1 MSLKTLQPR
10 NLQQSALA
18 LAIALTSFIPVAIH
32 AADVPAPAVSMTWI
46 ANPESNIAGYKLH
59 FGSSS
64 RNYGT
69 VLNVGAVRSAPLP
82 AMILGR
88 TYYVALSA
96 YDTANRD
103 SPLSAELVVI
113 ASPPAPVADTGFAT
127 SSAGQGSLQW
137 RYSKTASIPA
147 DRFAIESSTDLKTWL
162 PAGSIT
168 PGGAV
173 RSDAQW
179 IYFNVPFATDKP
191 RQFFRVGAVNPFGT
205 SD

>member
-1 MSLKTLQPR
+1 
-10 NLQQSALA
+10 
-18 LAIALTSFIPVAIH
+18 
-32 AADVPAPAVSMTWI
+32 MTWI

-59 FGSSS
+59 FGTSS

-69 VLNVGAVRSAPLP
+69 VLNVGAVPSAPLP
-82 AMILGR
+82 PMILGK

-96 YDTANRD
+96 YDTANRE
-103 SPLSAELVVI
+103 SPLSAELVVT

-127 SSAGQGSLQW
+127 STAGQGALVW
-137 RYSKTASIPA
+137 KYSKAASSTT
-147 DRFAIESSTDLKTWL
+147 DRFVIESSNDLKTWS
-162 PAGSIT
+162 PAGSLT
-168 PGGAV
+168 PGAAV

-191 RQFFRVGAVNPFGT
+191 RQFFRVGAVNPFGK

>member
-1 MSLKTLQPR
+1 
-10 NLQQSALA
+10 
-18 LAIALTSFIPVAIH
+18 
-32 AADVPAPAVSMTWI
+32 MTWI

-69 VLNVGAVRSAPLP
+69 VLNVGAVPSAPLP

-113 ASPPAPVADTGFAT
+113 ASPPAPVVDTGFAT
-127 SSAGQGSLQW
+127 PSAGQGALQW
-137 RYSKTASIPA
+137 RYSKTVSSTA
-147 DRFAIESSTDLKTWL
+147 DRFVIESSTDLKTWL
-162 PAGSIT
+162 TAGSIT
-168 PGGAV
+168 PGSAV

-179 IYFNVPFATDKP
+179 IYFDVPFATNKP
-191 RQFFRVGAVNPFGT
+191 RQFFRVGAVNPFGI
-205 SD
+205 SY

>member
-1 MSLKTLQPR
+1 MSLKTRLPR
-10 NLQQSALA
+10 HLPQSALA
-18 LAIALTSFIPVAIH
+18 LTIALTTLIPVAIH
-32 AADVPAPAVSMTWI
+32 AADVPAPAVSLSWI
-46 ANPESNIAGYKLH
+46 PNPEPNIAGYKLH

-64 RNYGT
+64 RTYVT
-69 VLNVGAVRSAPLP
+69 VLNVGAVPSAPLP
-82 AMILGR
+82 PMILGR

-96 YDTANRD
+96 YDTANRE
-103 SPLSAELVVI
+103 SPLSAELVVT

-127 SSAGQGSLQW
+127 SSAGQGALQW
-137 RYSKTASIPA
+137 RYAKAASSTT
-147 DRFAIESSTDLKTWL
+147 DRFVIESSNDLKTWL
-162 PAGSIT
+162 PAGSLT
-168 PGGAV
+168 PGAAV

>member
-1 MSLKTLQPR
+1 MSLKTLLPR
-10 NLQQSALA
+10 QLQRPAPA
-18 LAIALTSFIPVAIH
+18 LAILLTTFIPAAVH
-32 AADVPAPAVSMTWI
+32 AADVAAPAVSLTWI
-46 ANPESNIAGYKLH
+46 PNREANLAGYKIH

-64 RNYGT
+64 GNYST
-69 VLNVGAVRSAPLP
+69 VLDVGAVPSARLP
-82 AMILGR
+82 QMILGR

-96 YDTANRD
+96 YGTDGQN

-127 SSAGQGSLQW
+127 STAGQGALQW
-137 RYSKTASIPA
+137 RYSQAASSTA

-168 PGGAV
+168 PGAAI

-179 IYFNVPFATDKP
+179 IYFSVPFATDKP

-205 SD
+205 SG

>member
-1 MSLKTLQPR
+1 MSLKTLLPR
-10 NLQQSALA
+10 HLQQSALA
-18 LAIALTSFIPVAIH
+18 LTIALTSFIPVAIY
-32 AADVPAPAVSMTWI
+32 ADDIPAPAVSMTWI
-46 ANPESNIAGYKLH
+46 PNPESNIAGYKLH

-64 RNYGT
+64 GNYTT
-69 VLNVGAVRSAPLP
+69 VINVGRVASAQLP

-88 TYYVALSA
+88 TYYLALSA

-103 SPLSAELVVI
+103 GPLSAELVVT
-113 ASPPAPVADTGFAT
+113 ASPPAPVVDTGFAT
-127 SSAGQGSLQW
+127 PSAGQGALQW
-137 RYSKTASIPA
+137 RYSKAVSSTA
-147 DRFAIESSTDLKTWL
+147 DRFVIESSTDLKIWL

-168 PGGAV
+168 PGSSV

-205 SD
+205 SY